1 MLHKPANK
9 QLTVQWI
16 YKQGGK
22 DKKSYPKATL
32 KLQVEAGQLEKKMS
46 DMFVTLWL
54 KQAAVTGC

>member
-22 DKKSYPKATL
+22 DKKSYPETTGWSWS
-32 KLQVEAGQLEKKMS
+32 AGEKNVRHVCNIMAK
-46 DMFVTLWL
+46 
-54 KQAAVTGC
+54 TGSCDGLL